1 MTFSGTATDDGTIKS
16 VYVALL
22 NNSTGENLTVDGTW
36 GIDNGLN
43 LYKLP
48 VTPERAE
55 LQLDVDD
62 AAGPDAGQLHLRGAG
77 DRQREHHHAADGLG
91 DHDDERRRARRR
103 AARRGAHGP
112 GCPDCRRR
120 A

>member
-22 NNSTGENLTVDGTW
+22 NNSTGENLTTDGTW

-48 VTPERAE
+48 PATSPTRPEPTEAT
-55 LQLDVDD
+55 
-62 AAGPDAGQLHLRGAG
+62 GGRG
-77 DRQREHHHAADGLG
+77 
-91 DHDDERRRARRR
+91 RRRRT
-103 AARRGAHGP
+103 
-112 GCPDCRRR
+112 
-120 A
+120 